1 MKRPRLTRIFNQFFQ
16 DEQASGI
23 VLLACTIFSILIS
36 NSIFGEAYLKLWHT
50 PIGIQIGEQVH
61 LTYSLEFW
69 INDGLLVIFF
79 LLIGLE
85 IKRELFVGE
94 ISNPKS
100 ASLPIIAAIGGMLTP
115 MLIYLLFNMR
125 SSTRAGFGIP
135 MATDIA
141 FALGVLALLRKYIP
155 TSLKVFLVALAII
168 DDLGAILVIAI
179 FYTHGFSLSYFGLA
193 LLMVAVLFVMNRMR
207 FNWVP
212 IFLIPGIFLWYFML
226 KSGIHTTIAGVLLA
240 FAIPFEADSMD
251 APLYRLE
258 GLLSRPVAFL
268 IMPLFALAN
277 TSIHFSGDWLSAIV
291 TTNTLGILF
300 GLVVGK
306 PLGIS
311 FFSWLAVKIGMAK
324 LPDDVQWKQII
335 GAGMLGGIGFTMSIF
350 IAVLAFDSFSI
361 EQASKVSILA
371 SSILAGSM
379 GYFVLRTKS

>member
-36 NSIFGEAYLKLWHT
+36 NSILGEAYLKLWHT